1 MSRGRRH
8 DSELSRALNRELG
21 MIGTQAVLLNQAIA
35 ERLHLHPT
43 EVEVLDLL
51 GRDGPLT
58 AGQVAEVTGL
68 TSGAASRLIDR
79 LERAGYVRRA
89 PNPKDRR
96 SVLVMPIVES
106 ISRDLAPLY
115 TPLEGALSALYA
127 RYDPAQLALIADFL
141 SQVNAVSRAH
151 IARLRAG
158 PLTRPA
164 CRRRD
169 RRRTPGWAR

>member
-1 MSRGRRH
+1 
-8 DSELSRALNRELG
+8 

-51 GRDGPLT
+51 GRAGPLT
-58 AGQVAEVTGL
+58 AGQVTEVTGL

-96 SVLVMPIVES
+96 SVLVMPMREL

-115 TPLEGALSALYA
+115 APLESALSALYE
-127 RYDPAQLALIADFL
+127 RYDPEQLALITDFL
-141 SQVNAVSRAH
+141 SRVNAVSRAH
-151 IARLRAG
+151 IDRLRAG
-158 PLTRPA
+158 SPTHRP
-164 CRRRD
+164 RVTD
-169 RRRTPGWAR
+169 RETATEDEL